1 MQNYFFCDKVHW
13 IYTNEIIRDSVPNF
27 PAMAP
32 DKYKTRKV
40 QNHYYY
46 EYIFYILFFAG
57 LCTEI
62 YHQTTCFQNTD
73 FQIWNGLGSSL
84 RALSLRHV
92 VGELQIDLEKREVS
106 SWELLK
112 KSLSQNP
119 EWNRIFFLKK
129 NILNILV
136 IKKQEH
142 SSQSLRVFTWS
153 DLQTNLWKLRIE
165 VIKKLQHIFNCT
177 YSNLQF

>member
-1 MQNYFFCDKVHW
+1 MNFCQ
-13 IYTNEIIRDSVPNF
+13 IIRDSISNF

-32 DKYKTRKV
+32 EKYKTRKV
-40 QNHYYY
+40 QNHYY

-119 EWNRIFFLKK
+119 GWNRIFFLKK
-129 NILNILV
+129 HIEPVFLV
-136 IKKQEH
+136 
-142 SSQSLRVFTWS
+142 
-153 DLQTNLWKLRIE
+153 LQVWLLLVWE
-165 VIKKLQHIFNCT
+165 LQVT
-177 YSNLQF
+177 